1 MGGKNESSDD
11 SKGSKNRDIRFSF
24 DYIEDIKM
32 VDADKKL
39 DLASSTTTPAA
50 NKSWIKNNTNLKIN
64 SDKTYSSVYRSA

>member
-1 MGGKNESSDD
+1 
-11 SKGSKNRDIRFSF
+11 
-24 DYIEDIKM
+24 M
-32 VDADKKL
+32 VDADKQL